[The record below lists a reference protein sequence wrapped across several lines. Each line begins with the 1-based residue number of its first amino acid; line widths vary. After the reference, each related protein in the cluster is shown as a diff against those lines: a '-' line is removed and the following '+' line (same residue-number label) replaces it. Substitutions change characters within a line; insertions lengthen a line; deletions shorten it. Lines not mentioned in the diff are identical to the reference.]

1 MIVRILHEG
10 QFEINDAAIEEL
22 NRVDDQ
28 LVEAVVAEDRARFAG
43 LMARLHELVLQN
55 STPVPADYL
64 GESEI
69 ILPADDASIDEVR
82 ALLSEEGLVPG

>member
-10 QFEINDAAIEEL
+10 QFEISDAALEEL

-28 LVEAVVAEDRARFAG
+28 LVEAIASEDRARFAG
-43 LMARLHELVLQN
+43 LMERLHTLVLEN
-55 STPVPADYL
+55 STRVPADQL
-64 GESEI
+64 RESDI
-69 ILPADDASIDEVR
+69 ILPADDASMDDVR